1 MKKRMRLSPQNKIK
15 LSVRFRLITVASVF
29 FLATIILVLYF
40 VFGGKKKIIA
50 EDIQNITDRFGFYRS
65 IEAVDFVA
73 NEESDLYQVPINVM
87 LEHTDFK
94 SKNFGGRL
102 FDPSARDLIFVRN
115 GSKIPLKSQIEDYDA
130 ARGFVHATVWIDTL
144 KKNEKPFFD
153 VYYSLTESKAI
164 STPVIGNNLLIS
176 MNEGLSG
183 YKGSE
188 RITANVAGTFKA
200 DGLMGNGRGF
210 SNERGDYLHYKLS
223 TKNDLV
229 NGFTLST
236 WIYPELKNQNQI
248 ICGYH
253 DLAGTELLIGVN
265 KQNAI
270 FIKLNNKDEEIFLN
284 GIEHTLN
291 VNQWSYVALTNDVKN
306 KTIALF
312 INGNEI
318 LSTKT
323 NQALGYPIALFFGR
337 SRQNA
342 ADGFTGIIDQIELL
356 SELKSK
362 TWSKFAY
369 NNAMHPISQWTYGS
383 SNAPKINS
391 SGRETT
397 RQAVKKDEGKS
408 RQANEIKFQTQKQRA
423 NSKESTATVSSSAT
437 LMQQK
442 LQQIQQKVQKE
453 ELAKN

>member
-1 MKKRMRLSPQNKIK
+1 MKKRMRLSPQNKLK
-15 LSVRFRLITVASVF
+15 LSVRFRLIALASVF

-40 VFGGKKKIIA
+40 VFDGKKKIIA

-65 IEAVDFVA
+65 IEAVDFIA
-73 NEESDLYQVPINVM
+73 NTESDLYQVPINVM

-102 FDPSARDLIFVRN
+102 FDPTARDLIFVRY

-130 ARGFVHATVWIDTL
+130 VRGFVHATVWIDTL

-153 VYYSLTESKAI
+153 VYYSLTESHTNLAPA
-164 STPVIGNNLLIS
+164 TDNNLLIS

-183 YKGSE
+183 NKGTE
-188 RITANVAGTFKA
+188 RVTANAAGSFKA
-200 DGLMGNGRGF
+200 DGLLGNGRGF
-210 SNERGDYLHYKLS
+210 SNERGDYVLYKLS
-223 TKNDLV
+223 TKNDHV
-229 NGFTLST
+229 NGFTLSA
-236 WIYPELKNQNQI
+236 WIYPELKNLNQI
-248 ICGYH
+248 ICGYN
-253 DLAGTELLIGVN
+253 DLAGTELHIGVN
-265 KQNAI
+265 NQNAI
-270 FIKLNNKDEEIFLN
+270 FIKLNNKGEEIFLN

-291 VNQWSYVALTNDVKN
+291 INQWSHVALTNDIKN

-312 INGNEI
+312 IDGNEI
-318 LSTKT
+318 LSTKIIQ
-323 NQALGYPIALFFGR
+323 NLGYPTALFFGR

-356 SELKSK
+356 AELKSQ

-391 SGRETT
+391 IVRETT
-397 RQAVKKDEGKS
+397 RQAIKKDEGKS
-408 RQANEIKFQTQKQRA
+408 QQANEIKFQTQKQRA
-423 NSKESTATVSSSAT
+423 SSKESTATVSSSAT

-442 LQQIQQKVQKE
+442 LQQIQQKVRKE